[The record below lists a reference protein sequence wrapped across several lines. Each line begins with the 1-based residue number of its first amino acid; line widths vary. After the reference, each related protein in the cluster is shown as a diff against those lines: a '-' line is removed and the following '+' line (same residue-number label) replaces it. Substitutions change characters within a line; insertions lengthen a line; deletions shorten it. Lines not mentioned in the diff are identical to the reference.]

1 MIDGKAIAEKMI
13 AELKAMPTPKK
24 KMAAILVGDNK
35 YSKSF
40 LKQKAL
46 IAKELGIHF
55 ELHELEA
62 TLTQQQVEKSVRAIS
77 KDPDVGGVIVQIPL
91 PAHYD
96 RTPILES
103 IDLEK
108 DVDDL
113 SGGKQAIV
121 PPAPASL
128 KRILREINFD
138 LVGKRAVVVGPGF
151 LI

>member
-1 MIDGKAIAEKMI
+1 
-13 AELKAMPTPKK
+13 
-24 KMAAILVGDNK
+24 
-35 YSKSF
+35 
-40 LKQKAL
+40 
-46 IAKELGIHF
+46 
-55 ELHELEA
+55 
-62 TLTQQQVEKSVRAIS
+62 QVEKSVRAIS

-151 LI
+151 LIGKPIANWLMGKVANLTVIDIGGFDEHALKEADL